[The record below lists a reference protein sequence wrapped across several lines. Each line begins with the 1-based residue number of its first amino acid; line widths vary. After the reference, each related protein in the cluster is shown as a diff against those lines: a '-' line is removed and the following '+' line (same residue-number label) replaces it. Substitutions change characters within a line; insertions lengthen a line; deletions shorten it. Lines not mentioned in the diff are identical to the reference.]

1 MLLSDA
7 PAGRRV
13 GDDVAFRAWKPVSNA
28 DPGAMAS
35 NTRFVEPESACYR
48 RPAMAVRSAYTKRE
62 LDDLRRRLVEEKDKL
77 HAQLASIEEATF
89 ATSQSD
95 ISGEVSFDD
104 ENADAGTFTFERER
118 DLSIENNV
126 RDLLAKID
134 RALIRMDDGAYG
146 ICSRCGKPIE
156 KARLKALPYVDLCI
170 KDAQAQA
177 RPR

>member
-1 MLLSDA
+1 
-7 PAGRRV
+7 
-13 GDDVAFRAWKPVSNA
+13 
-28 DPGAMAS
+28 MAAKS
-35 NTRFVEPESACYR
+35 P
-48 RPAMAVRSAYTKRE
+48 YTKKE
-62 LDDLRRRLVEEKDKL
+62 LDDLKGRLLEEKDQL
-77 HAQLASIEEATF
+77 QAQLTTIEEATF
-89 ATSQSD
+89 ANSQSD

-126 RDLLAKID
+126 RDLLSKID
-134 RALIRMDDGAYG
+134 RALTRMAEGTYGA
-146 ICSRCGKPIE
+146 CSRCGRPIE